1 MQHHNALDFGDWQ
14 DSGLMNAE
22 AAKGTLET
30 SHFDSF
36 VLHMGSPERVGALP
50 KGLVHLVAMSGLK
63 PDPFPMLCLNCVVR
77 EGATDQDPRETF
89 MAISISGR
97 TSSSGCMAGVRVRT
111 QGTGM
116 ARFQGR
122 VVVASVLRAGSS
134 WIDQPLGGPLDTQFL
149 RPERGK
155 AGV

>member
-1 MQHHNALDFGDWQ
+1 
-14 DSGLMNAE
+14 
-22 AAKGTLET
+22 
-30 SHFDSF
+30 
-36 VLHMGSPERVGALP
+36 MGSPERVGALP

>member
-1 MQHHNALDFGDWQ
+1 
-14 DSGLMNAE
+14 
-22 AAKGTLET
+22 
-30 SHFDSF
+30 
-36 VLHMGSPERVGALP
+36 
-50 KGLVHLVAMSGLK
+50 
-63 PDPFPMLCLNCVVR
+63 MLCLNRVVR

-89 MAISISGR
+89 TAISISGR

-122 VVVASVLRAGSS
+122 VVVASVLQAGSS

-149 RPERGK
+149 RLERGK
-155 AGV
+155 AGG